1 MKNKISPEIIAWAKA
16 AGIRALKTAAQTAV
30 SILGVATVLQ
40 DVDWMML
47 LSASA
52 LAALMSLLTSIAGIP
67 EAGGGAPLHKLMDT
81 PTTSDEEEA

>member
-1 MKNKISPEIIAWAKA
+1 MHSISPEIIDWLKA

-52 LAALMSLLTSIAGIP
+52 LAALMSILTSIAGIP
-67 EAGGGAPLHKLMDT
+67 EAGGGAPLHKLLDA
-81 PTTSDEEEA
+81 TTTTDEEASA